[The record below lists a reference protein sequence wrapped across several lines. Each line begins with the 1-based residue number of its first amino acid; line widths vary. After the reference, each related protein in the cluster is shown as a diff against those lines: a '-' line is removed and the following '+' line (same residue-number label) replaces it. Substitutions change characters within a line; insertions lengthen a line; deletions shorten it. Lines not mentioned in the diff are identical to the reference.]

1 MNLRISDHAAVSGPG
16 LPGVAAPAAA
26 PGGGLPIAALLLAD
40 ARLPAG
46 GHAHSHGLE
55 SAVAAGRVSDL
66 PSLRAFVVG
75 RLWTSGLSTAA
86 MAAATAAAC
95 VPRPAEPG
103 AAASKRADR
112 GGKPS
117 PATVSPHVLGD
128 PSALDAAAG
137 AGTTLRHVDWA
148 ALDAEAG
155 ARLPA
160 PALRAVSQRLGRQLL
175 RVAVATWPSPL
186 LAALRDAVGQ
196 GPHQA
201 VVLGAAGAAA
211 GLDPHGTAVCA
222 GYLTV
227 TGATSAALRLLGLD
241 PYAVT
246 ALIADLLGDVER
258 VADEATRDLDGPLA
272 ALPCP
277 ASPLADIA
285 AQDHAAWEVR
295 LFAS

>member
-1 MNLRISDHAAVSGPG
+1 MSG
-16 LPGVAAPAAA
+16 LP
-26 PGGGLPIAALLLAD
+26 LAALLLAD

-75 RLWTSGLSTAA
+75 RLWTSGVSTAA
-86 MAAATAAAC
+86 MAAATTAAAAERSGY
-95 VPRPAEPG
+95 VFPRMRGKTHPQPG
-103 AAASKRADR
+103 SAAD
-112 GGKPS
+112 G
-117 PATVSPHVLGD
+117 
-128 PSALDAAAG
+128 
-137 AGTTLRHVDWA
+137 VDWA
-148 ALDAEAG
+148 GLDAEAG
-155 ARLPA
+155 ARLAA
-160 PALRAVSQRLGRQLL
+160 PALRVVSRRLGRQLL
-175 RVAVATWPSPL
+175 RVALATWPSPL
-186 LAALRDAVGQ
+186 LGELKGAIGQ

-201 VVLGAAGAAA
+201 VALGAAGAAA

-227 TGATSAALRLLGLD
+227 TGATGAALRLLGLD

-258 VADEATRDLDGPLA
+258 VAGEATRDLTGPLA

-277 ASPLADIA
+277 ASPPADIA
-285 AQDHAAWEVR
+285 AQDHATWEVR